1 MYEQEKARL
10 LQCLQGIIKEID
22 EIYNVCEQYG
32 GISAL
37 EHNTIVQH
45 TTMKSVDI
53 LYEMLMKFKSYGIT
67 KNMYNSLSQDY
78 IDKIKD
84 TRIISSHNYCNLKFD
99 KIKNFIINDLPNF
112 KNEIQNIID
121 NFDTFEIYIET
132 EIDEIDKEISKKERQ
147 IKIQQAKISEL
158 RARRDELKNKLNA
171 NKPDVDTPPPPSQG
185 QGRRHKR

>member
-1 MYEQEKARL
+1 MYEQEKTRL

-78 IDKIKD
+78 IDTIKD

-171 NKPDVDTPPPPSQG
+171 DDSDDDTPPPPSQG
-185 QGRRHKR
+185 QGTRHKR